1 MLSNPTTGLHARQRQ
16 HRRQTSTPSAFE
28 GVRMPN
34 ISGQRPTAGHRRGLS
49 LDTRRLPQTPSPATR
64 QGYKVSPNTNN
75 IGLAP
80 TANHH
85 IREAP
90 QQQQQRIQICPGT
103 PIPHHHASPYAD
115 DYLTSSHGTP
125 QTQRFDQAT
134 TCFDA
139 GQVAYPYGAQLSLMM
154 QKNQESF
161 GNNMA
166 EAKDLGLYAHEA
178 DLGTPS
184 FAHFPD
190 SPSGHSWPTDDGPSR
205 SVRRISNGIVD
216 RVHKFESLGMEG
228 IQRPMTPPSQ
238 NATSYFPPTPMETP
252 HDGKQELRPDRF
264 RDDLDESMEETIKPL
279 RKRNTNTTGNVF
291 QEMRHQVETGT
302 AEPSPPRSSRPP
314 NAKTFC
320 GMQMQP
326 PEFMDMKALQGEFA
340 KVESS
345 GYPFDAAIDE
355 TRSPAD
361 AHHLVS
367 FLGGFDERAD
377 LIGPSTLTGESGHP
391 SRRTSPHRRTESV
404 ASIASAASIASINI
418 EDTKTETGVTVEE
431 IAQYIRSP
439 ETTDGKW
446 VCLFDECGKK
456 FGRKENIKSH
466 VQTHLN
472 DRQYQCPTC
481 KKCFVRQHDLK
492 RHAKIHTGIKPYP
505 CECGNSF
512 ARHDAL
518 TRHRQRG
525 MCIGAFDGIVRKVVK
540 RGRPRKNRPDLE
552 ARLDK
557 AARQR
562 RKDASMSDASSVA
575 SGYSDSSAP
584 GSPEDCAML
593 DDDMMMTVPQPMMVA
608 PALAVSGS
616 VDKAASLSSAPMPTV
631 PLPLR
636 PVLDVAPVS
645 SPAVSI
651 HSYVSP
657 EAVME
662 ATMPSDPATPAR
674 SVASHYTTPPE
685 LSRSTSPPPPPP
697 PSSSPPQQQH
707 RTFFDADFGASTGSS
722 QGMAAAM
729 AETGAVGLPQTVSD
743 GLVGGDPDGDLLL
756 QFTTDDSLAQLDR
769 ESSMLMMS
777 KFDDE
782 FDNVGMFAGDD
793 MFFGSA

>member
-28 GVRMPN
+28 GVKMPN
-34 ISGQRPTAGHRRGLS
+34 MSGQRPTAGHRRGLS
-49 LDTRRLPQTPSPATR
+49 LDTRRLPQTPSSAAR

-75 IGLAP
+75 IGLDP
-80 TANHH
+80 YPHH
-85 IREAP
+85 HVSRESP
-90 QQQQQRIQICPGT
+90 HQQRIQMCPQT
-103 PIPHHHASPYAD
+103 PIPHHHPSSYAD
-115 DYLTSSHGTP
+115 DFLTSPHATP
-125 QTQRFDQAT
+125 QTHRFDPAT
-134 TCFDA
+134 ACFDA
-139 GQVAYPYGAQLSLMM
+139 PQVPYSYGAQLSLMM

-161 GNNMA
+161 GSNMA

-178 DLGTPS
+178 DLGTPA

-190 SPSGHSWPTDDGPSR
+190 SPSGQSWPTEDGPQR

-216 RVHKFESLGMEG
+216 RVHKFETLGMEN
-228 IQRPMTPPSQ
+228 IQRPMTPPS
-238 NATSYFPPTPMETP
+238 YFPPTPTETP
-252 HDGKQELRPDRF
+252 HEGKPEMRPDRF

-279 RKRNTNTTGNVF
+279 RKRNTNTAGNVF
-291 QEMRHQVETGT
+291 QEMRQQAETGT
-302 AEPSPPRSSRPP
+302 TEPSPPRSSRPP
-314 NAKTFC
+314 NAKTFS
-320 GMQMQP
+320 GMQLQQP
-326 PEFMDMKALQGEFA
+326 DYMDMKALRGEFA
-340 KVESS
+340 KVEAS
-345 GYPFDAAIDE
+345 GFPFEAVIDE

-367 FLGGFDERAD
+367 FLSGFDDRPD
-377 LIGPSTLTGESGHP
+377 LVGPPTLTGEPGDP

-446 VCLFDECGKK
+446 VCLFDDCGKK

-552 ARLDK
+552 TRLEK

-584 GSPEDCAML
+584 GSPEDCGML
-593 DDDMMMTVPQPMMVA
+593 DDDVIMGVPQPMTVVA
-608 PALAVSGS
+608 PALSGS
-616 VDKAASLSSAPMPTV
+616 VDKAASLSSAPMPTA
-631 PLPLR
+631 PPPFR
-636 PVLDVAPVS
+636 PVPDPAPVS

-657 EAVME
+657 EAIME
-662 ATMPSDPATPAR
+662 PTLPSNPATPAR

-685 LSRSTSPPPPPP
+685 LSRSSSPPPPPP
-697 PSSSPPQQQH
+697 PPPPPSAQQH
-707 RTFFDADFGASTGSS
+707 QAFFNTDFGASTGSS

-729 AETGAVGLPQTVSD
+729 VEAGTAALAQTVPG

-793 MFFGSA
+793 MFFGGT